1 MAREIAI
8 IILMAVVLA
17 AAMVVASSMDI
28 TARDLTSEES
38 LWALYER
45 WCEHHN
51 VRRDLG
57 DKAMRFS
64 VFKENARMIHKF
76 NQGDAPYKLS
86 LNLFGDMTD
95 EEEVDHMHGRC
106 SDRVSD
112 GGKRRQGRFT
122 HGAVAARNDFPMFV
136 DWRMIGYDER
146 PPAVTNVKIQRGCG
160 ACWAFAVAAAVEG
173 INSIR
178 TRSLKSLSVQQLI
191 DCDKRSFRCRNGRVA
206 SAFKYIIDNGGIA
219 TEADYPYIAG
229 EHGYCLV
236 PKRKNP
242 VVTIDDFKWVPN
254 NDEVALLQA
263 VAAQPVVEVVDT
275 RSFRRYGGGVFVG
288 PCGTNQTHGMTVV
301 GYGTTDEHDP
311 KKCIDYWI
319 IKNSW
324 GEKWGENGYIR
335 MARGAGPAKKGLCG
349 ILVHA
354 SYPVKYT

>member
-8 IILMAVVLA
+8 ILLMAVVLA
-17 AAMVVASSMDI
+17 AAMMVASSMDI
-28 TARDLTSEES
+28 TDRDLTSEES

-45 WCEHHN
+45 WSGHHN
-51 VRRDLG
+51 VRRDLR

-64 VFKENARMIHKF
+64 VFKENAHMIHKF

-95 EEEVDHMHGRC
+95 EEIDHTHGRC
-106 SDRVSD
+106 SDLLSD

-122 HGAVAARNDFPMFV
+122 QGAVAACNDFPMFV
-136 DWRMIGYDER
+136 DWRMTGYDQR
-146 PPAVTNVKIQRGCG
+146 PSAVTSVKIQRGCG
-160 ACWAFAVAAAVEG
+160 ACWAFAAAAAVEG

-191 DCDKRSFRCRNGRVA
+191 DCDKGSFGCRNGRVP
-206 SAFKYIIDNGGIA
+206 SAFRYIINNGGIA

-242 VVTIDDFKWVPN
+242 VVTIGGFKWVPN

-263 VAAQPVVEVVDT
+263 VAAQPVVVLLDT
-275 RSFRRYGGGVFVG
+275 KSFRRYGGGVFVG

-311 KKCIDYWI
+311 KKRIDYWI
-319 IKNSW
+319 IKNS
-324 GEKWGENGYIR
+324 
-335 MARGAGPAKKGLCG
+335 
-349 ILVHA
+349 
-354 SYPVKYT
+354 